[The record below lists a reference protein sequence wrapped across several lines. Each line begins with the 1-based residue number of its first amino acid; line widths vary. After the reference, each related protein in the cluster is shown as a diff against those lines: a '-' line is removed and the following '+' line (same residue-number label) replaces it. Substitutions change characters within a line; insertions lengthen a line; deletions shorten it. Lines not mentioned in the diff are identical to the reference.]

1 MKTILCHQDLKA
13 ENRNEWTEN
22 EMSPVNYKRRG
33 RAVLASVITLFSP
46 DLYFHVIVL
55 YPQAKHPPPDGEY
68 TSLPLMGSQTLP
80 EPGEGV

>member
-22 EMSPVNYKRRG
+22 EMSPVNYKSRR

-55 YPQAKHPPPDGEY
+55 YPQAKHPPPDGDY
-68 TSLPLMGSQTLP
+68 TSFPLMGSQTLP
-80 EPGEGV
+80 EPGEGA